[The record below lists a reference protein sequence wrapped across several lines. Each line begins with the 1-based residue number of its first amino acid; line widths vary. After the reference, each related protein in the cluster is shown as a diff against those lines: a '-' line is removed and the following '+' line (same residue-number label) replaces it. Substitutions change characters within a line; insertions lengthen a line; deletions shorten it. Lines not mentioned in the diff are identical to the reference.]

1 MVVGLKVDIIRSS
14 DTHNIFAH
22 LTYLNIQSCACKK
35 GLSYLAILAIEP
47 LWLQN
52 GSYQGVL
59 ILLLKKL
66 GPSRT

>member
-1 MVVGLKVDIIRSS
+1 MNYI
-14 DTHNIFAH
+14 
-22 LTYLNIQSCACKK
+22 YIQSRACKK
-35 GLSYLAILAIEP
+35 GLSYLAILAIAP